1 MDLRPADPAFT
12 RHHPSLTKVALLPV
26 SSALAAILP
35 RVEAIVREAGEI
47 ALEYFRHGEP
57 THAEVNLKAGGSP
70 VTAADLLIDHFL
82 RAHLD
87 PLAPDLGWLSEETVD
102 SPDRL
107 SREALFVVDPIDGTR
122 GFAAGDPCFALCV
135 ALVVGDRPVYGIV
148 HAPAL
153 EQTFIATRGGGATCN
168 GAKIAVSA
176 RKTLTGARLA
186 APESFDTALRR
197 SGLSYAAQPRLPSL
211 AMRLIR
217 VADGEFDVALA
228 RENSYDWDIAAADL
242 ILHEAGGVL
251 TDLRGRTPSY
261 NQETPKHPALAAG
274 SAPLQ
279 AQLIEATRP
288 KPHRA

>member
-12 RHHPSLTKVALLPV
+12 RTYPFLTEVALLPV
-26 SSALAAILP
+26 PSALAAITP
-35 RVEAIVREAGEI
+35 RVEEIVREAGEI
-47 ALEYFRHGEP
+47 ALEFFRHGAP
-57 THAEVNLKAGGSP
+57 THAEVNFKVGGSP
-70 VTAADLLIDHFL
+70 VTEADLRIDHFL
-82 RAHLD
+82 RAHLA

-107 SREALFVVDPIDGTR
+107 ACEALFVVDPIDGTR
-122 GFAAGDPCFALCV
+122 GFAAGDPCFALCI
-135 ALVVGDRPVYGIV
+135 AVVLDGRPVYGIV

-168 GAKIAVSA
+168 GADIAVSD

-186 APESFDTALRR
+186 APESFDATLRR

-217 VADGEFDVALA
+217 VASGEFDVALA

-251 TDLRGRTPSY
+251 TDLHGRTPTY
-261 NQETPKHPALAAG
+261 NRATPKHPALAAG
-274 SAPLQ
+274 PASLQ
-279 AQLIEATRP
+279 AQLIEATRSAP
-288 KPHRA
+288 RP